1 MRGTAWKRIER
12 RVLSLITSQD
22 GQERE
27 TQERMLLR
35 RAGRSVGGG
44 VARKRLVCWIETN
57 ISAMFCQ
64 RQPSPRSI
72 SLSSIIVASS
82 LVSTNFICSFAIV
95 TSFTFSYCFS
105 VSSSS
110 YSSLFSHLFCPFS
123 VRPLRSLIFL
133 HDLVFEHFVLFFLLS
148 LSFSLLFYFSV
159 FLCIPLSL
167 YVSALSPSPL
177 GALIVCVYL
186 SFSLSRHW

>member
-1 MRGTAWKRIER
+1 M
-12 RVLSLITSQD
+12 
-22 GQERE
+22 
-27 TQERMLLR
+27 
-35 RAGRSVGGG
+35 
-44 VARKRLVCWIETN
+44 ARKRLVCWIETN

-82 LVSTNFICSFAIV
+82 LVSTNFICSFTIV
-95 TSFTFSYCFS
+95 TSFTFSCCFS
-105 VSSSS
+105 ISSSS

-148 LSFSLLFYFSV
+148 LSFSLLFYFFFV

>member
-82 LVSTNFICSFAIV
+82 LVSTNFICSFTIV
-95 TSFTFSYCFS
+95 TSFTFSCCFS

-148 LSFSLLFYFSV
+148 LFIPSFLLLLCISLYSSFSL
-159 FLCIPLSL
+159 
-167 YVSALSPSPL
+167 ALSPSPL